1 MRAEEASSSAAREGE
16 LVGGGGQARIG
27 ASASSPPVQPRP
39 LPSPLPS
46 SSDQQQQQQQQQ
58 QQPPHLLL
66 AQLTTVQHARDLAS
80 AVAATAG
87 PGRGPLIA
95 PGRLFRSA
103 CPAGCSERDVSILRK
118 GLKIRT
124 LLDLRS
130 DEERRQDPRCLLLHS
145 EGNEVSAFD
154 RAGVGAAPSSSS
166 SSSTAVVGGEG
177 AGAAASSSASA
188 SSVSSFARKPV
199 HRPTLPLGP
208 VPADDPAP
216 PLPGE
221 PPLVVHHISLLDKKR
236 FRKAL
241 ISEGMPKRNAA
252 AVVALGL
259 LARAASPV
267 SGSLSS
273 GLAEKSRELAM
284 AKINQ
289 GEYIYTK
296 AFLFFFVFFVC
307 FFEEREGKTHSSL
320 SFSLVFPLS
329 LFHIFSE
336 KKNIPGGLSNMYHC
350 LLESSDAEI
359 GAALRALLSSAERGA
374 PALFFCRAG
383 KDRTGLVAALVLS
396 ICGAD
401 DESILDDYVLSDDP
415 RAEEIALGGMEKSR
429 DLQGLDTRVFAR
441 APREALENAL
451 RGLRSRHGS
460 VEKYLQ
466 RRCGFSLAEQARLRA
481 ALAVERPTPSM

>member
-66 AQLTTVQHARDLAS
+66 AQLTTVQNARDLAS

-296 AFLFFFVFFVC
+296 AQ
-307 FFEEREGKTHSSL
+307 HS
-320 SFSLVFPLS
+320 
-329 LFHIFSE
+329 
-336 KKNIPGGLSNMYHC
+336 C
-350 LLESSDAEI
+350 
-359 GAALRALLSSAERGA
+359 
-374 PALFFCRAG
+374 
-383 KDRTGLVAALVLS
+383 
-396 ICGAD
+396 
-401 DESILDDYVLSDDP
+401 IL
-415 RAEEIALGGMEKSR
+415 
-429 DLQGLDTRVFAR
+429 
-441 APREALENAL
+441 
-451 RGLRSRHGS
+451 
-460 VEKYLQ
+460 
-466 RRCGFSLAEQARLRA
+466 
-481 ALAVERPTPSM
+481 